1 MRARD
6 KQQDEGAGR
15 AAQLQRAL
23 DCDVCIVGATL
34 AGLATA
40 LSLALRGRSVVVLE
54 AGTIGPYRG
63 SGLVRAGFGRS
74 AAELCAAGG
83 RDDVRAIYDL
93 SAAGARSARRLMA
106 VLDIPADALGLII
119 LPGPNGR
126 RDLLDEAAA
135 RDLLGLDELLRLSP
149 ENLRADLA
157 LDAPFGAL
165 LDRQPQAFAAAD
177 VPLRLAEAARA
188 ADVRIME
195 RTRILGTDLDGVR
208 KYVETVHGRIRADHV
223 VLTTDRGVPT
233 FAPWIGSALIDCPFV
248 SGGFSSGTIRAR
260 AGETVVELGQR
271 GALFSWQGSSLRF
284 TAPTA
289 SFISRGPA
297 AACALRR
304 HARRFYP
311 GLRGAL
317 ADDAHGVATRTS
329 RHRLPLLGSY
339 RPGVWY
345 GIGLG
350 AEPLS
355 DASLV
360 ADMIGDAIV
369 ERDDSI
375 RRFSPFGPLPAFGW
389 VGRVVRRA
397 AYWGGRVSDAS
408 ARAEA
413 LRELPSSA
421 PAAGERH
428 A

>member
-1 MRARD
+1 MRAG
-6 KQQDEGAGR
+6 QQQKIEGAAG
-15 AAQLQRAL
+15 AAQPQRAL
-23 DCDVCIVGATL
+23 DCDVCIIGATL

-40 LSLALRGRSVVVLE
+40 LSLSLRSRSVVVLE

-74 AAELCAAGG
+74 AAELGAAGARG
-83 RDDVRAIYDL
+83 DVRAIYDL

-106 VLDIPADALGLII
+106 VLDIPVNSRGLII

-135 RDLLGLDELLRLSP
+135 RDLLGLDELRRLSP

-165 LDRQPQAFAAAD
+165 LDREPLAFAAAD
-177 VPLRLAEAARA
+177 VPLRLADAARA
-188 ADVRIME
+188 ADVRILE

-233 FAPWIGSALIDCPFV
+233 FAPWIGRALIDCPLV
-248 SGGFSSGTIRAR
+248 SGGFSSGTISAP
-260 AGETVVELGQR
+260 AGETVVELGRR
-271 GALFSWQGSSLRF
+271 GALFAWQGSCLSF

-289 SFISRGPA
+289 SFIRRGPS

-311 GLRGAL
+311 DLRGAL
-317 ADDAHGVATRTS
+317 VEDADGVATRTS

-375 RRFSPFGPLPAFGW
+375 RRFTPFGPLPAFGW
-389 VGRVVRRA
+389 IGRVVRRA
-397 AYWGGRVSDAS
+397 AYWAGRVSDAS

-413 LRELPSSA
+413 LRELPASA
-421 PAAGERH
+421 SAAEQRH